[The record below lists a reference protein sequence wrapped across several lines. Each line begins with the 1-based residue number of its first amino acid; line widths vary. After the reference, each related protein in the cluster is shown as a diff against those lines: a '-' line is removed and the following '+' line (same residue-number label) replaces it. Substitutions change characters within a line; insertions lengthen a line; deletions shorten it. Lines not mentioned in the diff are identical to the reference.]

1 MPLDCGEIDPATN
14 ASFYQNTTY
23 LVATDAAD
31 EYAVAQCGGAQR
43 TAKASDCVY
52 PLVQA
57 SENPVRCGLECPLP
71 SLDDEQYDAVK
82 VLQSVLGWLSW
93 ATSLFMAVTYTIDP
107 KLRRWPS
114 NLITMVAL
122 SAHMAAWAIVFP
134 SFVGH
139 ENVWCSFNGDV
150 AVPYMTVI
158 YDPDAPLAEQ
168 SYQVEWDA
176 MFKNP
181 VCTLQGGL
189 LMFGFL
195 AGTCWWALI
204 AFNMVLQLYFKE
216 KLPQSKKFTR
226 WQQFTFHT
234 IGWGLPLICAFVC
247 MVADRIAFSTAAT
260 FCFVSSEDDAVYL
273 GIFWLAPV
281 CLLLVLGLVFFV
293 CSITRILYLGIKEGS
308 CKKLLF
314 TYYRIVLFV
323 FVFLT
328 VYCFIF
334 AYTIEVEANEDTVK
348 EGYNDYYVC
357 LIYAKPEEG
366 CSLSQDVTNYD
377 LVLIRSI
384 GYSGLGLFLF
394 LTFMTLDWRRVY
406 SRAWQSMRTATR
418 ATSSRSKNKSD
429 NKMTIEDPSAFSE
442 SEIDE

>member
-1 MPLDCGEIDPATN
+1 MFLLPLLLLLSCFVSLLLFLRPSSVPTFAYLSCLVLHSEGEVCASTWESYGAPLGYGLFFPGGDAQMPLDCGEIDPATN

-260 FCFVSSEDDAVYL
+260 L
-273 GIFWLAPV
+273 
-281 CLLLVLGLVFFV
+281 
-293 CSITRILYLGIKEGS
+293 
-308 CKKLLF
+308 
-314 TYYRIVLFV
+314 
-323 FVFLT
+323 
-328 VYCFIF
+328 
-334 AYTIEVEANEDTVK
+334 
-348 EGYNDYYVC
+348 
-357 LIYAKPEEG
+357 
-366 CSLSQDVTNYD
+366 
-377 LVLIRSI
+377 
-384 GYSGLGLFLF
+384 
-394 LTFMTLDWRRVY
+394 
-406 SRAWQSMRTATR
+406 
-418 ATSSRSKNKSD
+418 
-429 NKMTIEDPSAFSE
+429 
-442 SEIDE
+442 